1 MATLS
6 RSHLLRRFEKYNID
20 EWRDSDKIEDFEV
33 RFVNETKG
41 KGLFSRRKFEK
52 NDFLLFYRG
61 EKISSKRYDELIR
74 NGKNEYVFANLTHK
88 LYIDA
93 TEETSG
99 LARFI
104 NDCGD
109 DKPNAKAKVH
119 TDVNG
124 QRHIKIVCERPI
136 NAGEEITY
144 DYQGEF
150 MPWRKPKSRKR
161 KISESETASTLEV
174 NQSDVEEIEPPLTQ
188 EELRHQQELI
198 GEQKRKDYLNMEAET
213 IESNDE
219 EDSVDDS
226 EDLFEG
232 SDENCHESE
241 PPSPPPL
248 HPKPSFS
255 NNKPSEPEPVMINFP
270 LQKRGQRTVEKPHAR
285 VRQPPEVSNPP
296 VYPSTASLKKSCS
309 KDKPQATTSLQLV
322 GSITPTNY
330 PNDLFLCLHCNFPMT
345 EAHEMIEHQIECGT
359 RPFKGKTEIVDG
371 KRKHYFLYCTECSA
385 LCNRTHFPSMKA
397 HIESVHCK
405 ELKCGET
412 YLFFRVDE
420 ETEALDVSH
429 SKVLCSNPLEH
440 ISPEDQDYEHPI
452 HQLSEESSNELDDEA
467 PTDSRR
473 QLILKNEDTNKLYQ
487 CQFCGDSVSWYRSLR
502 RHFEIVHGV
511 KDRKVLSLFQKCH
524 LLALKPMKSRKRFLC
539 TADGCLR
546 LVADKRKHK
555 EEQPTGS
562 YQHPHE
568 PVWQTVNN
576 VWQLPKELTQLA
588 AISETDEQ
596 YLTEKTYDFVD
607 FLAKYKIMKEEEM
620 RSGTNSTFTKSNI
633 NGKLQKLKQMVI
645 ATKGMTEPRRIQDWI
660 KLYPHVTA
668 SKTVLNMLLDLQNFI
683 DHFLIQE
690 IGSFQQR
697 IDVMAFK
704 GQIKLL
710 RSNESRRG
718 RSRKQILKT
727 TAGNSLPQPKEVRL
741 LREKILEYLKKK
753 LSEDLTDIL
762 ESEFRTLTFNIMAI
776 LTLRNSA
783 RSGTISLF
791 RTEFLD
797 NRDFCESLQLYAI
810 ELAPKEL
817 NDLRKG
823 PGERKRIEEMQKM
836 LQRTHKN
843 FYCEGVKMQALSAEE
858 MQIVDDFAKLRQKLG
873 KSHQYIFAPLN
884 APSDLHYESMKS
896 YGKNWAR
903 SLPKQHNMPHL
914 KINSTQYRKLM
925 ATSWKENISSTLH
938 REALNQHTGHT
949 EETAATY
956 YEVALNKKRNAAVAS
971 HYTDLVLNQGL
982 EQDANPTVQ
991 GDFGFDEPGPST
1003 RIIPGFLQNQEAD
1016 DSDISGISELPPSS
1030 NGAESELEVETQSS
1044 DVEVSSAENVPPTH
1058 FPRRV
1063 PVSYLRK
1070 GNKCSTS
1077 RLPMNLEEIA
1087 GMIRNR
1093 VQRTGRQKY
1102 VLDQDNI
1109 QTLAELYVQFVQ
1121 GTRNFSALF
1130 RSRNLLMNID
1140 AAKSIFRQISTMRHE
1155 KK

>member
-1 MATLS
+1 MKFEQLKFLKNIAKMMRLD
-6 RSHLLRRFEKYNID
+6 RKHLTRKFDRYYIGKWTVEDPQEK
-20 EWRDSDKIEDFEV
+20 FEV
-33 RFVNETKG
+33 KKVNEEKG
-41 KGLFSRRKFEK
+41 KGLFAKIPFVRQ
-52 NDFLLFYRG
+52 DFLLFYRG
-61 EKISSKRYDELIR
+61 EKITSYEYTKLCEE
-74 NGKNEYVFANLTHK
+74 GKNEYAFALQDHN

-93 TEETSG
+93 ADESSG
-99 LARFI
+99 LARYI
-104 NDCGD
+104 NDCGEER
-109 DKPNAKAKVH
+109 PNARPKVWNDGKGNH
-119 TDVNG
+119 
-124 QRHIKIVCERPI
+124 HIMIVAERNIEP
-136 NAGEEITY
+136 GEEIHY
-144 DYQGEF
+144 DYGGDF
-150 MPWRKPKSRKR
+150 LPWRIPKGKKPKVASEYSGSNPTEPYGSV
-161 KISESETASTLEV
+161 ISGIDSENDSERIEDEV
-174 NQSDVEEIEPPLTQ
+174 SEDENPP
-188 EELRHQQELI
+188 ELI
-198 GEQKRKDYLNMEAET
+198 IECTQTEAQ
-213 IESNDE
+213 
-219 EDSVDDS
+219 
-226 EDLFEG
+226 
-232 SDENCHESE
+232 
-241 PPSPPPL
+241 
-248 HPKPSFS
+248 
-255 NNKPSEPEPVMINFP
+255 PEPVMINFP
-270 LQKRGQRTVEKPHAR
+270 LQKRGQKTVQKPHAR
-285 VRQPPEVSNPP
+285 VRQPPEISNPP
-296 VYPSTASLKKSCS
+296 VYPPKASLKRSCS
-309 KDKPQATTSLQLV
+309 KDPQTTSKPFQII
-322 GSITPTNY
+322 GTKTPTNY
-330 PNDLFLCLHCNFPMT
+330 LNDLFLCLHCNFPMT
-345 EAHEMIEHQIECGT
+345 EAHEMIAHQIECGT
-359 RPFKGKTEIVDG
+359 RPFKGKTEVVNG

-576 VWQLPKELTQLA
+576 VWQLPKKLTQLA

-762 ESEFRTLTFNIMAI
+762 ESEFRTLTYNIMAI

-1016 DSDISGISELPPSS
+1016 DSDISGISESPPSS

-1044 DVEVSSAENVPPTH
+1044 DEEVSSAEDVPPTH

-1063 PVSYLRK
+1063 PVSYLGK

-1093 VQRTGRQKY
+1093 EQRTGRQKY

-1130 RSRNLLMNID
+1130 RSRNLPMNID